1 MPKKR
6 SKIIKDLIMDNIN
19 VLQAIESLDFI
30 LEDVNN
36 EEIKKWVSNEINGYN
51 DSDDELV
58 PNYRRA
64 NASLI
69 GDVQVG
75 YSIYKNMSIPI
86 LDKEAFDLF
95 INIHIKEPISEI
107 MQLAK
112 AETESEN
119 HSLCIETSP
128 ILVNKY
134 QKTNG
139 IVISAHRTLSL
150 YTYNNILGKI
160 KDKLLNIF
168 KELERN
174 YGNLDELYVDFSDT
188 NKRDKV
194 LEKIETII
202 YNDNS
207 ISIGDEN
214 IIENSIIGE
223 ENEN

>member
-36 EEIKKWVSNEINGYN
+36 EEIKKWVNNEINGYN
-51 DSDDELV
+51 DSDYELI

-86 LDKEAFDLF
+86 LDKDAFKIF
-95 INIHIKEPISEI
+95 SNILIKEPISEI

-112 AETESEN
+112 AEVQTET
-119 HSLCIETSP
+119 HALCLDANTMI
-128 ILVNKY
+128 VNKY

-139 IVISAHRTLSL
+139 IVISAHRKLSL
-150 YTYNNILGKI
+150 
-160 KDKLLNIF
+160 
-168 KELERN
+168 
-174 YGNLDELYVDFSDT
+174 
-188 NKRDKV
+188 
-194 LEKIETII
+194 
-202 YNDNS
+202 
-207 ISIGDEN
+207 
-214 IIENSIIGE
+214 
-223 ENEN
+223 